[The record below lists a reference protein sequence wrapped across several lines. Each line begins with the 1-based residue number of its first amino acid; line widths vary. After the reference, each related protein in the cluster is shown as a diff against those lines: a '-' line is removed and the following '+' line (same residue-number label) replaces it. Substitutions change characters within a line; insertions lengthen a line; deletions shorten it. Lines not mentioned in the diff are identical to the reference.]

1 MMDIIIWL
9 AQGAFMLF
17 VIYFGYKAL
26 WISTIMLDER
36 KARYRA
42 GTHDYYDNPIE
53 EEE

>member
-9 AQGAFMLF
+9 LQGAFILGF
-17 VIYFGYKAL
+17 TYIAYKAL

-53 EEE
+53 DEE

>member
-1 MMDIIIWL
+1 MMTTIIEFLI
-9 AQGAFMLF
+9 M
-17 VIYFGYKAL
+17 IPIMYFGWKVL

-53 EEE
+53 DKE